1 MRLLS
6 GLVLTEAEVVAARPV
21 SHAFHLLQLRA
32 LAPRSG
38 WQPGDKLQVLLPEDE
53 VRTFTPLFWAADGS
67 TALLLYAHGE
77 GPASRWAP
85 RISGGQRLRFFG
97 PSRSLV
103 MPEGAIT
110 LIGDETSLA
119 VAASYARAR
128 PGNVRTVLEVTAGA
142 ELGEALEAI
151 GLEQVQVVQREPGAP
166 RGLAA
171 LEALD
176 SLAPGVGPVGI
187 TGGGELIQQVRAG
200 LRQRGILD
208 IKTKAYWVQG
218 RAGLD

>member
-6 GLVLTEAEVVAARPV
+6 GLVLTEAEVVAARAV
-21 SHAFHLLQLRA
+21 SRAFHHLQLRV
-32 LAPRSG
+32 LGPRRD
-38 WQPGDKLQVLLPEDE
+38 WQPGDKVQVLLPDDE
-53 VRTFTPLFWAADGS
+53 VRTFTPLCWEADGS
-67 TALLLYAHGE
+67 TALLVYAHGA

-85 RISGGQRLRFFG
+85 LVRAGQRLRFFG

-103 MPEGAIT
+103 MPGGAKT

-119 VAASYARAR
+119 VAASYARVQPA
-128 PGNVRTVLEVTAGA
+128 GVRTWLEVGDSA
-142 ELGEALEAI
+142 ELAGALEAA
-151 GLEQVQVVQREPGAP
+151 GLEQVQVVQRKAGAP
-166 RGLAA
+166 RGHAL
-171 LEALD
+171 LEALPA
-176 SLAPGVGPVGI
+176 LQGPVGI
-187 TGGGELIQQVRAG
+187 TGSGELIQQVRAG